1 MLNRG
6 KMFFR
11 SIRKT
16 ELHPHSVCCL
26 VPCFFVLIRCSLYLG
41 HDVTYF
47 SFIYFS
53 LSLPLLIFFTLL
65 FRASFFPQL
74 AKAFFF
80 YFISDKAKYI
90 IGGVIFYIHSLFSRS
105 STPRK
110 CYNLYVSVYSFSRR
124 LLSVSSNRLR
134 ERTF

>member
-1 MLNRG
+1 
-6 KMFFR
+6 
-11 SIRKT
+11 
-16 ELHPHSVCCL
+16 LHPHSVCWL
-26 VPCFFVLIRCSLYLG
+26 VPCFCVLIRCSLYLG

-53 LSLPLLIFFTLL
+53 LSLPHFSPYFFTLI
-65 FRASFFPQL
+65 FRASFSPQL

-110 CYNLYVSVYSFSRR
+110 CYNLNVSVYSFSRR
-124 LLSVSSNRLR
+124 LLSVSSNCLR